1 MIKRN
6 LLLILLTALVG
17 IAVFNASSSDEQVNT
32 ISDINNGIEVNS
44 LKQVP
49 SLSIEEIKT
58 EFVILNL
65 WASWCIPCQNEVD
78 ELLKISEQSNI
89 TVIGILVDDSV
100 SNGREFI
107 KDNKI
112 TYKNVLEEEE
122 SDIVLSQFSW
132 TGIPTTLVLD
142 RNLSILHTLNG
153 CLLYTSPSP
162 RDRTRSRMPSSA

>member
-32 ISDINNGIEVNS
+32 ISDINNGIEVDS

-89 TVIGILVDDSV
+89 TVIGILVDDSA

-107 KDNKI
+107 KNNKI

-153 CLLYTSPSP
+153 EITANEIIELTK
-162 RDRTRSRMPSSA
+162 

>member
-17 IAVFNASSSDEQVNT
+17 IAVLNASSSDEQVNT
-32 ISDINNGIEVNS
+32 ITDINNGIVVDS
-44 LKQVP
+44 LEQVH
-49 SLSIEEIKT
+49 SLNIEEIKT

-89 TVIGILVDDSV
+89 TVIGILVDDSA

-107 KDNKI
+107 EDNRI
-112 TYKNVLEEEE
+112 TYKNILEEEE
-122 SDIVLSQFSW
+122 TDIVLSQFNW

-153 CLLYTSPSP
+153 EITANEIIELTK
-162 RDRTRSRMPSSA
+162 

>member
-32 ISDINNGIEVNS
+32 ISDINNGIEVDS

-89 TVIGILVDDSV
+89 TVIGILVDDSA
-100 SNGREFI
+100 SNGIEFI

-112 TYKNVLEEEE
+112 TYKNILEEAE
-122 SDIVLSQFSW
+122 SDIVLSQFNW

-142 RNLSILHTLNG
+142 KNLSILHTLNG
-153 CLLYTSPSP
+153 EITANEIIELTK
-162 RDRTRSRMPSSA
+162 

>member
-17 IAVFNASSSDEQVNT
+17 IAVLNASSSDEQVNT
-32 ISDINNGIEVNS
+32 ISDINNGIEVDS

-89 TVIGILVDDSV
+89 TVIGILVDDSA

-153 CLLYTSPSP
+153 EITANEIIELTK
-162 RDRTRSRMPSSA
+162 

>member
-17 IAVFNASSSDEQVNT
+17 IAVLNSSSSDEQVNT
-32 ISDINNGIEVNS
+32 ISDINNGIEVDS
-44 LKQVP
+44 LKQVH
-49 SLSIEEIKT
+49 SLNIEEIKT

-89 TVIGILVDDSV
+89 TVIGILVDDSA

-153 CLLYTSPSP
+153 EITANEIIELTK
-162 RDRTRSRMPSSA
+162 

>member
-6 LLLILLTALVG
+6 LLLIFLTGLIG
-17 IAVFNASSSDEQVNT
+17 IAVLNATNSDEQTNT

-44 LKQVP
+44 LKQ
-49 SLSIEEIKT
+49 LNSIKVDQIKT
-58 EFVILNL
+58 DFIILNL

-89 TVIGILVDDSV
+89 TVIGILVDDSA

-112 TYKNVLEEEE
+112 TYKNILEEEE
-122 SDIVLSQFSW
+122 SDIVLSQFQW

-142 RNLSILHTLNG
+142 SNLLILHTLNG
-153 CLLYTSPSP
+153 EITANEIFELTK
-162 RDRTRSRMPSSA
+162 

>member
-6 LLLILLTALVG
+6 LLLILLTALVA

-89 TVIGILVDDSV
+89 TVIGILVDDSA

-112 TYKNVLEEEE
+112 TYKNILEEAE
-122 SDIVLSQFSW
+122 SDIVLSQFNW

-142 RNLSILHTLNG
+142 KNLSILHTLNG
-153 CLLYTSPSP
+153 EITANEIIELTK
-162 RDRTRSRMPSSA
+162 

>member
-17 IAVFNASSSDEQVNT
+17 IAVLNASSSNEQVNT
-32 ISDINNGIEVNS
+32 ISDINNGIKVES
-44 LKQVP
+44 LKQLH

-89 TVIGILVDDSV
+89 TVIGILVDDSA

-112 TYKNVLEEEE
+112 SYKNVLEEEE

-153 CLLYTSPSP
+153 EITANEIIELTK
-162 RDRTRSRMPSSA
+162 

>member
-17 IAVFNASSSDEQVNT
+17 IAVLNASSSNEQVNT
-32 ISDINNGIEVNS
+32 ISDINNGIKVES
-44 LKQVP
+44 LKQLH

-89 TVIGILVDDSV
+89 TVIGILVDDSAL
-100 SNGREFI
+100 NGKEFI

-112 TYKNVLEEEE
+112 TYKNILEEAE
-122 SDIVLSQFSW
+122 SDIVLSQFNW

-142 RNLSILHTLNG
+142 TNLSILHTLNG
-153 CLLYTSPSP
+153 EITANEIIELTK
-162 RDRTRSRMPSSA
+162 

>member
-17 IAVFNASSSDEQVNT
+17 ITVLNASSSDEQVNT
-32 ISDINNGIEVNS
+32 ISDINNGIEVDS
-44 LKQVP
+44 LKQLH
-49 SLSIEEIKT
+49 SLSIEESKT

-89 TVIGILVDDSV
+89 TVIGILVDDSA

-122 SDIVLSQFSW
+122 SDIVLSQFNW

-153 CLLYTSPSP
+153 EITANEIIELTK
-162 RDRTRSRMPSSA
+162 

>member
-32 ISDINNGIEVNS
+32 ISDINNGIEVDS
-44 LKQVP
+44 LKQLN

-89 TVIGILVDDSV
+89 TVIGILVDDSA
-100 SNGREFI
+100 SNAREFI
-107 KDNKI
+107 EDNRI
-112 TYKNVLEEEE
+112 TYKNILEEEE
-122 SDIVLSQFSW
+122 TDIVLSQFNW

-142 RNLSILHTLNG
+142 RSLSILHTFNG
-153 CLLYTSPSP
+153 EITANEIIELTK
-162 RDRTRSRMPSSA
+162 

>member
-32 ISDINNGIEVNS
+32 ISDINNGIEVDS

-49 SLSIEEIKT
+49 SLSVEEIKT

-89 TVIGILVDDSV
+89 TVIGILVDDSA
-100 SNGREFI
+100 SNGKEFI
-107 KDNKI
+107 KDNKV
-112 TYKNVLEEEE
+112 TYKNILEEAE
-122 SDIVLSQFSW
+122 SDIVLSQFNW

-153 CLLYTSPSP
+153 EITANEIIELTK
-162 RDRTRSRMPSSA
+162 

>member
-32 ISDINNGIEVNS
+32 ISDINNGIEVDS

-89 TVIGILVDDSV
+89 TVIGILVDDSA
-100 SNGREFI
+100 SNAREFI
-107 KDNKI
+107 EDNRI
-112 TYKNVLEEEE
+112 TYKNILEEEE
-122 SDIVLSQFSW
+122 TDIVLSQFNW

-142 RNLSILHTLNG
+142 RSLSILHTLNG
-153 CLLYTSPSP
+153 EITANEIIELTK
-162 RDRTRSRMPSSA
+162 

>member
-32 ISDINNGIEVNS
+32 ISDINNGIEVDS

-89 TVIGILVDDSV
+89 TVIGILVDDSA
-100 SNGREFI
+100 SNGKEFI
-107 KDNKI
+107 KDNKV
-112 TYKNVLEEEE
+112 TYKNILEEAE
-122 SDIVLSQFSW
+122 SDIVLSQFNW

-153 CLLYTSPSP
+153 EITAKEIIELTK
-162 RDRTRSRMPSSA
+162 

>member
-32 ISDINNGIEVNS
+32 ISNINNGIEVDS

-89 TVIGILVDDSV
+89 TVIGILVDDSA

-153 CLLYTSPSP
+153 EITANEIIELTK
-162 RDRTRSRMPSSA
+162 

>member
-17 IAVFNASSSDEQVNT
+17 IAVLNASSSDEQVKT
-32 ISDINNGIEVNS
+32 ISDINNGIEVDS
-44 LKQVP
+44 LKQLH
-49 SLSIEEIKT
+49 SLNIEEIKT

-89 TVIGILVDDSV
+89 TVIGILVDDSA
-100 SNGREFI
+100 SNGKEFI

-112 TYKNVLEEEE
+112 TYKNILEEAE
-122 SDIVLSQFSW
+122 SDIVLSQFNW

-153 CLLYTSPSP
+153 EITANEIIELTK
-162 RDRTRSRMPSSA
+162 

>member
-17 IAVFNASSSDEQVNT
+17 IAVFNASSSDEQINT
-32 ISDINNGIEVNS
+32 ISDINNGIEVDS
-44 LKQVP
+44 LKQIH

-89 TVIGILVDDSV
+89 TVIGILVDDSA

-153 CLLYTSPSP
+153 EITANEIIELTK
-162 RDRTRSRMPSSA
+162 

>member
-17 IAVFNASSSDEQVNT
+17 ITVFNASSSDEQVNT
-32 ISDINNGIEVNS
+32 ISDINNGIEVDS
-44 LKQVP
+44 LKQIH

-89 TVIGILVDDSV
+89 TVIGILVDDSA

-153 CLLYTSPSP
+153 EITANQIIELTK
-162 RDRTRSRMPSSA
+162 

>member
-6 LLLILLTALVG
+6 LLLILLTALIG

-32 ISDINNGIEVNS
+32 ISDINNGIEVDS

-78 ELLKISEQSNI
+78 ELIKISEQSNI

-153 CLLYTSPSP
+153 EITANEIIELTK
-162 RDRTRSRMPSSA
+162 

>member
-32 ISDINNGIEVNS
+32 ISNINNGIEVDS

-89 TVIGILVDDSV
+89 TVIGILVDDSA
-100 SNGREFI
+100 SNGSEFI

-142 RNLSILHTLNG
+142 RNLLILHTLNG
-153 CLLYTSPSP
+153 EITANEIIELTK
-162 RDRTRSRMPSSA
+162 

>member
-32 ISDINNGIEVNS
+32 ISDINNGIEVDS

-153 CLLYTSPSP
+153 EITANEIFELTK
-162 RDRTRSRMPSSA
+162 

>member
-17 IAVFNASSSDEQVNT
+17 IAVLNASSSNEQVNT
-32 ISDINNGIEVNS
+32 ISDINNGIKVES
-44 LKQVP
+44 LKQLH
-49 SLSIEEIKT
+49 SLSIEEIET

-78 ELLKISEQSNI
+78 ELLKISEQTNI
-89 TVIGILVDDSV
+89 TVIGILVDDSA

-153 CLLYTSPSP
+153 EITANEIIELTK
-162 RDRTRSRMPSSA
+162 

>member
-32 ISDINNGIEVNS
+32 ISDINNGIEVDA

-89 TVIGILVDDSV
+89 TVIGILVDDSA

-112 TYKNVLEEEE
+112 SYKNVLEEEE

-153 CLLYTSPSP
+153 EITANEIIELTK
-162 RDRTRSRMPSSA
+162 

>member
-17 IAVFNASSSDEQVNT
+17 IAVLNASSSNEQVNT
-32 ISDINNGIEVNS
+32 ISDINNGIKVES
-44 LKQVP
+44 LKQLH

-89 TVIGILVDDSV
+89 TVIGILVDDSA

-107 KDNKI
+107 KNNRI
-112 TYKNVLEEEE
+112 TYKNILEEAE
-122 SDIVLSQFSW
+122 SDIVLSQFNW

-142 RNLSILHTLNG
+142 KNLSILHTLNG
-153 CLLYTSPSP
+153 EITANEIIELTK
-162 RDRTRSRMPSSA
+162 

>member
-32 ISDINNGIEVNS
+32 ISDINNGIEVDS
-44 LKQVP
+44 LKQVH
-49 SLSIEEIKT
+49 SLGIEEIKT
-58 EFVILNL
+58 EYVILNL

-78 ELLKISEQSNI
+78 ELLKISQQSNI
-89 TVIGILVDDSV
+89 TVIGILVDDSA

-107 KDNKI
+107 EDNKI
-112 TYKNVLEEEE
+112 TYKNILEEAE
-122 SDIVLSQFSW
+122 SDIVLSQFNW

-153 CLLYTSPSP
+153 EITANEIIELTK
-162 RDRTRSRMPSSA
+162 

>member
-32 ISDINNGIEVNS
+32 ISDINNGIEVDS

-89 TVIGILVDDSV
+89 TVIGILVDDSA

-107 KDNKI
+107 KENKI

-153 CLLYTSPSP
+153 EITAKEIIELTK
-162 RDRTRSRMPSSA
+162 